1 MDEMNNTMVDEV
13 IENTVENVAE
23 VTHDFKNVG
32 YVAGGIAL
40 GAAALYGMYRA
51 GKAVAPKIAEGVEN
65 FKNRKQ
71 KATDEA
77 EVETVTVV
85 ESDVVDQK

>member
-1 MDEMNNTMVDEV
+1 MDEMNNTVVDEV

-40 GAAALYGMYRA
+40 GAAALYGIYRA
-51 GKAVAPKIAEGVEN
+51 GKTIAPKIAEGVEN